1 MAATSVVKADRILGI
16 DPGSVITG
24 YAVIE
29 IHAQQARLVSAQ
41 CLRLPKVGLAERLG
55 LIYHGIVA
63 VIEEFQ
69 PNEMAVEEVFVSRN
83 PASAI
88 KLGQARGAAIC
99 AGASVH
105 LPVAEYSPAKIKQ
118 SIVGRGAADKK
129 QIQHMVRMLLNL
141 KETLQ
146 EDAADATAVALCHW
160 HHRQTAARLSA
171 QGVSGAEILRKSR

>member
-1 MAATSVVKADRILGI
+1 MAVANAAKKDRILGI

-29 IHAQQARLVSAQ
+29 IQAQQARLISAQ
-41 CLRLPKVGLAERLG
+41 CLRLPKVALAERLG

-63 VIEEFQ
+63 VIAELQ
-69 PNEMAVEEVFVSRN
+69 PTEMAVEEVFVSRN

-99 AGASVH
+99 AGAAVY
-105 LPVAEYSPAKIKQ
+105 LPVAEYTPAKIKQ
-118 SIVGRGAADKK
+118 SIVGRGAADK
-129 QIQHMVRMLLNL
+129 QQVQHMVRMLLNI
-141 KETLQ
+141 KEKMQ
-146 EDAADATAVALCHW
+146 EDAADAAAVALCHW

-171 QGVSGAEILRKSR
+171 QGLSGAEILRKAR